1 MKFEKFIYK
10 KFSVMLEA
18 DQNPE
23 MGGNSVESQAPEGA
37 PNPPENSATT
47 QDGEQVR
54 EQIKAATGKLLQLM
68 KDFSGFIRKER
79 DVENIIIKPSAQH
92 ISDLLDLMQE
102 SELSADPLM
111 GLSKIEDAVKK
122 AQGHYNPETTSV
134 AVEGFSDWKSYIRTK

>member
-1 MKFEKFIYK
+1 MKFEKFVQK
-10 KFSVMLEA
+10 KFSVLTEA

-23 MGGNSVESQAPEGA
+23 MGGNPAESQAPEGA
-37 PNPPENSATT
+37 PNPPEDSATT
-47 QDGEQVR
+47 QDGEQVQ

-68 KDFSGFIRKER
+68 KDFSGFLRKER

-111 GLSKIEDAVKK
+111 GLTKIENEIKK
-122 AQGHYNPETTSV
+122 AQGHYKPKTTSV

>member
-1 MKFEKFIYK
+1 
-10 KFSVMLEA
+10 MLEA

-23 MGGNSVESQAPEGA
+23 MGGNPAESQAPEGA
-37 PNPPENSATT
+37 QNPPSSPEAT
-47 QDGEQVR
+47 QDGEQVQ
-54 EQIKAATGKLLQLM
+54 EQIKAATGKLLQIM

-79 DVENIIIKPSAQH
+79 DVGNIIIKPNSQH

-134 AVEGFSDWKSYIRTK
+134 AVESFTDWKSFIKTK